1 MYMYMYMYIHKK
13 MFCACAIREP
23 GQSSPLCAWAL
34 LALLQSLWACGAKGG
49 QRERG
54 RKEEK
59 EPREGGEKGEGQK
72 PAAYKATCPPWHVNT
87 CPPRAAAHFRPG
99 SGVFKDLR
107 RGSGVGEEGWCTLR
121 NRRPLDVQL

>member
-1 MYMYMYMYIHKK
+1 MYIYIYIYIYI
-13 MFCACAIREP
+13 FFFYACAIKEP

-59 EPREGGEKGEGQK
+59 EPREGGEKGEGHK
-72 PAAYKATCPPWHVNT
+72 PAAYKATCPPLACKHM
-87 CPPRAAAHFRPG
+87 PSQG
-99 SGVFKDLR
+99 SSPFPSWEWGLQRSPSRVR
-107 RGSGVGEEGWCTLR
+107 CW
-121 NRRPLDVQL
+121 